1 MKKIYLIISILFIN
15 SFAYELK
22 LNSYDINTIESS
34 KQKSAI
40 YKRVEKYK
48 EFRAKTKNLTLNEK
62 LDRVNFFINRTLPE
76 LDNFSIGIDDYWMT
90 PKEFL
95 IKGRGDCEDYAI
107 AKYFTLLELGV
118 KKENLYMAVVKERT
132 SSGMHMVLF
141 YIEDKNKSPLVL
153 DNLSFKVLPLSKR
166 VDLLPNVA
174 FNEIDAYQFSS
185 DKFTNKVVIDWQND
199 NKWDRLLN
207 RVYKQKH

>member
-118 KKENLYMAVVKERT
+118 KKKI
-132 SSGMHMVLF
+132 
-141 YIEDKNKSPLVL
+141 YI
-153 DNLSFKVLPLSKR
+153 
-166 VDLLPNVA
+166 
-174 FNEIDAYQFSS
+174 
-185 DKFTNKVVIDWQND
+185 WQ
-199 NKWDRLLN
+199 L
-207 RVYKQKH
+207 